1 VRHSREYRSSWQP
14 EAFARFFTSPSG
26 RDWTVQLLEVPS
38 DVAVQ
43 TIKGPHPGRRVLRFT
58 SHDIT
63 LDLADFPANWADRTD
78 EELVALVRVATTP
91 AFTPVVRHRDDDLHA

>member
-1 VRHSREYRSSWQP
+1 VHHSREYRNAWQP

-43 TIKGPHPGRRVLRFT
+43 TINGPHPGRRVLRFT

-63 LDLADFPANWADRTD
+63 LDLADIPANWGDCTD
-78 EELVALVRVATTP
+78 GELVALLRVATTP
-91 AFTPVVRHRDDDLHA
+91 AFTPVVRRRDAERRA